1 MFFKKSSP
9 NSRKKV
15 YYSFKITEQ
24 EYNNLRSYL
33 KANKILYKRRFNL
46 KFKINT
52 NILIALSLGIIL
64 IILSILFIKIIK

>member
-1 MFFKKSSP
+1 MILKKRSP

-33 KANKILYKRRFNL
+33 KANKILYKRRFKL
-46 KFKINT
+46 KFKVNT
-52 NILIALSLGIIL
+52 NIIIALSLSIIL
-64 IILSILFIKIIK
+64 IILSIIFIKIIK